1 MVDQVK
7 EIISEVF
14 DIAISSVNENSALA
28 NFEEWDSLNHMELI
42 VTIEKRFKIEMSFE
56 EIVSIKS
63 VGDLINIIKSKNH

>member
-14 DIAISSVNENSALA
+14 DIAISSINENSALA

-42 VTIEKRFKIEMSFE
+42 VTIEKKFKIEMSFE

-63 VGDLINIIKSKNH
+63 VGDLINILKSKNH